1 MEYIQAKENHAEK
14 IYNIVQET
22 IQTTYPR
29 YYRGEIVDFFC
40 RHHSLENI
48 SKDIKCGLVGLLIC
62 GGQIVGTGCYTDNHI
77 TRVYVAPEFQRQGYG
92 SYIMQCLERQ
102 IAKVY
107 DTVYLDASLP
117 AARLYEKRGYKTIR
131 HEKYPVENGVVLVY
145 EVMEKCLA
153 DTK

>member
-1 MEYIQAKENHAEK
+1 MKEK
-14 IYNIVQET
+14 IV
-22 IQTTYPR
+22 
-29 YYRGEIVDFFC
+29 
-40 RHHSLENI
+40 
-48 SKDIKCGLVGLLIC
+48 
-62 GGQIVGTGCYTDNHI
+62 
-77 TRVYVAPEFQRQGYG
+77 
-92 SYIMQCLERQ
+92 ERQ